1 MGLVCSCAE
10 ARNAEYS
17 ETAHLGPVHK
27 GGIGC
32 ADDALC
38 ASAAGRE
45 KLPIIRY
52 EDHSRPYTGRFQV
65 DERVGPMGT
74 AESLEPVKL
83 LDHTNFTDIAC
94 GQQEDRLPEQAGRL
108 VS

>member
-1 MGLVCSCAE
+1 MIGIINLSTLMGLVCSCAE

-27 GGIGC
+27 GGLGC

-65 DERVGPMGT
+65 DDRVGPIGT

-83 LDHTNFTDIAC
+83 L
-94 GQQEDRLPEQAGRL
+94 
-108 VS
+108 

>member
-17 ETAHLGPVHK
+17 GDMTADLGPLRK
-27 GGIGC
+27 GGLGC

-38 ASAAGRE
+38 ASGAGRD

-65 DERVGPMGT
+65 DDRIGPLG
-74 AESLEPVKL
+74 AADALEPVKL
-83 LDHTNFTDIAC
+83 LKHNYS
-94 GQQEDRLPEQAGRL
+94 L
-108 VS
+108 

>member
-17 ETAHLGPVHK
+17 GDMTADQGPLRK
-27 GGIGC
+27 GGLGC

-38 ASAAGRE
+38 ASGAGRD

-65 DERVGPMGT
+65 DDRIGPLG
-74 AESLEPVKL
+74 AADALEPVKL
-83 LDHTNFTDIAC
+83 LKHNYS
-94 GQQEDRLPEQAGRL
+94 L
-108 VS
+108 

>member
-17 ETAHLGPVHK
+17 GETTADLGPLRK
-27 GGIGC
+27 GGLGC

-38 ASAAGRE
+38 ASGAGRD

-65 DERVGPMGT
+65 DDRIGPLG
-74 AESLEPVKL
+74 AADALEPVKL
-83 LDHTNFTDIAC
+83 LKHNYS
-94 GQQEDRLPEQAGRL
+94 L
-108 VS
+108 